1 MQMIDVLK
9 RLAELDAQ
17 NPNIVQEKRVDESL
31 DECGM
36 MGGMGMSHPHSPAS
50 INMTAATGE
59 ELSGMLRDI
68 MQLAGRPMQEPT
80 GGEEPMGDMEPMG
93 GADGVAVVDVEPS
106 PEVGSDEPSIMRSM
120 IDKLNPDDEMGDDDE
135 EEKTDEMYD
144 NSPDEQIA
152 GYDAAVP
159 SGNDLHK
166 QKQQFPA
173 TQLGDNPMAATYEGL
188 MAEYKKFI
196 SEDDNY
202 TKAAVNHAN
211 RMGQMQPDKKADWDD
226 EAAFLKTADA
236 QEEIGQQMAND
247 GITYSPEKEKEII
260 GLMAQYM
267 KKAGM
272 SPKQIRYL
280 LNYNEDYISDQLSFL
295 PRQGEAD
302 TMESMLK
309 LAGLKK

>member
-59 ELSGMLRDI
+59 ELSSMLKDI
-68 MQLAGRPMQEPT
+68 MTLAGQSNPAPEMPM
-80 GGEEPMGDMEPMG
+80 GGEEPMA
-93 GADGVAVVDVEPS
+93 GADGIAVVDVEPS
-106 PEVGSDEPSIMRSM
+106 VDAGPDVGADDTSVMRSM
-120 IDKLNPDDEMGDDDE
+120 IDKLNPSDDDAGDASSDDTPSADADDSSSDDDE
-135 EEKTDEMYD
+135 EEKVDEYD
-144 NSPDEQIA
+144 NTPDEQVA

-166 QKQQFPA
+166 EKKQYPA
-173 TQLGDNPMAATYEGL
+173 AQRGDNPMAATYESL
-188 MAEYKKFI
+188 MAEYRKFLGEDQEVAEI
-196 SEDDNY
+196 SQKLAAKAYNKMAVGDDPWKNR
-202 TKAAVNHAN
+202 TGLAGDQSDRMKARMDKRWGKDAADAAV
-211 RMGQMQPDKKADWDD
+211 KKDQD
-226 EAAFLKTADA
+226 AAEGKLPSESVS
-236 QEEIGQQMAND
+236 EE
-247 GITYSPEKEKEII
+247 
-260 GLMAQYM
+260 
-267 KKAGM
+267 
-272 SPKQIRYL
+272 
-280 LNYNEDYISDQLSFL
+280 
-295 PRQGEAD
+295 D